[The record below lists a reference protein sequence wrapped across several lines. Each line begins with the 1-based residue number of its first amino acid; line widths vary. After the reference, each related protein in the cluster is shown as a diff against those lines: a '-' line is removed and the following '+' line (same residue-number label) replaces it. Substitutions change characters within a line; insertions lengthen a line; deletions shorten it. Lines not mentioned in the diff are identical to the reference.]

1 MTGMMCA
8 ITGSSANAVVNF
20 VDQTIYAF
28 ALSGT
33 AVAAY
38 QVNSNGSDYQT
49 VNASTTVLTQ
59 WVTPAYVG
67 GNYEVYAT
75 LTSGTLSSGTVL
87 TWLPT
92 SGNPT
97 WQRVAAGASPNY
109 QFANLTMQV
118 RAVGTTTVL
127 DTWNISLTAEK

>member
-28 ALSGT
+28 SSAGPAT
-33 AVAAY
+33 AGY
-38 QVNSNGSDYQT
+38 TVNANGSDYQT

-67 GNYEVYAT
+67 GNYDVYAT
-75 LTSGTLSSGTVL
+75 LNSGTLYSGTTL
-87 TWLPT
+87 TWLST
-92 SGNPT
+92 SGSPA
-97 WQRVAAGASPNY
+97 WQCVQVGAGSK
-109 QFANLTMQV
+109 FANLTIQV
-118 RAVGTTTVL
+118 RASGTPTVL

>member
-20 VDQTIYAF
+20 VDHTVYAF
-28 ALSGT
+28 VDTGSAT
-33 AVAAY
+33 AAY
-38 QVNSNGSDYQT
+38 QVNSNGSDYET

-75 LTSGTLSSGTVL
+75 LSFGALTSGTTGS
-87 TWLPT
+87 WLPT

-97 WQRVAAGASPNY
+97 WTVIKGGPNPGTN
-109 QFANLTMQV
+109 FATLAMQV
-118 RAVGTTTVL
+118 RAVGTVTVL
-127 DTWNISLTAEK
+127 DTWTISLTAEK